1 MIDIARHL
9 SAVHREVSA
18 EPDTETVRVLLRRSY
33 DAEIDDVW
41 TAITDPERVRRWFLP
56 LTGDLRVGGTFNLEG
71 NAGGDI
77 LECEPPRLLRVTFGG
92 PTSIV
97 ELRLAPDKSDKS
109 DESDDSG
116 TSTVLELDHS
126 VPLAMAGSAAGALYV
141 GPGWDG
147 AVMGLGLFLAGEPI
161 EDPVAMANS
170 LEVQEFSL
178 ESLRLWAA
186 IARESNSATE
196 EEIAAATE
204 VSQQQFAPDLLTAKD
219 SAG

>member
-9 SAVHREVSA
+9 STVHREVTA
-18 EPDTETVRVLLRRSY
+18 KPETETVRVLLRRSY

-41 TAITDPERVRRWFLP
+41 SALTDPERVRRWFLP

-77 LECEPPRLLRVTFGG
+77 LDCEAPRLLRVTFGG

-97 ELRLAPDKSDKS
+97 ELRLTSDA
-109 DESDDSG
+109 ERDSG

-196 EEIAAATE
+196 DEIAAATE
-204 VSQQQFAPDLLTAKD
+204 VSEQQFAPDLLAAKD
-219 SAG
+219 SDAG

>member
-18 EPDTETVRVLLRRSY
+18 KPETETVRVLLRRSY

-41 TAITDPERVRRWFLP
+41 SAVTDPERVRRWFLP
-56 LTGDLRVGGTFNLEG
+56 LTGDLRAGGTFHLEG

-77 LECEPPRLLRVTFGG
+77 LDCEPPRLLRVTFGC

-97 ELRLAPDKSDKS
+97 ELRLTSDGER
-109 DESDDSG
+109 DG
-116 TSTVLELDHS
+116 ATVLELDHS
-126 VPLAMAGSAAGALYV
+126 VPLEMAGSAAGALYV

-147 AVMGLGLFLAGEPI
+147 AVLGLGLFLAGELI

-178 ESLRLWAA
+178 QSLRLWAA
-186 IARESNSATE
+186 IARESNTATE
-196 EEIAAATE
+196 DEIQAASE
-204 VSQQQFAPDLLTAKD
+204 VSAMQFAPDLLAAKD
-219 SAG
+219 STG

>member
-18 EPDTETVRVLLRRSY
+18 QPETETVRVLLRRGY

-41 TAITDPERVRRWFLP
+41 SALTDPERVRRWFLP
-56 LTGDLRVGGTFNLEG
+56 LTGDLRVGGSFQLEG

-77 LECEPPRLLRVTFGG
+77 LDCEAPRLLRVTFGG

-97 ELRLAPDKSDKS
+97 ELRL
-109 DESDDSG
+109 
-116 TSTVLELDHS
+116 TSAGDHDGATVLELDHS
-126 VPLAMAGSAAGALYV
+126 VPLEMAGSAAGALYV

-147 AVMGLGLFLAGEPI
+147 AVMGLGLFLAGEVI

-196 EEIAAATE
+196 DEIAAATE
-204 VSQQQFAPDLLTAKD
+204 VSAQQFAPALVAAKD

>member
-18 EPDTETVRVLLRRSY
+18 QPETETVRVLLRRGY

-41 TAITDPERVRRWFLP
+41 SALTDPERVRRWFLP
-56 LTGDLRVGGTFNLEG
+56 LTGDLRVGGSFQLEG

-77 LECEPPRLLRVTFGG
+77 LDCEPPRLLRVTFGG

-97 ELRLAPDKSDKS
+97 ELRLTSDGER
-109 DESDDSG
+109 DAA
-116 TSTVLELDHS
+116 TVLELDHS
-126 VPLAMAGSAAGALYV
+126 VPLEMAGSAAGALYV

-147 AVMGLGLFLAGEPI
+147 AVMGLGLFLAGEVI

-196 EEIAAATE
+196 DEIAAATE
-204 VSQQQFAPDLLTAKD
+204 VSAQQFAPALVAAKD